1 MLVLSSATDHVA
13 VISATM
19 PSGAS
24 WSRELKGRKLGRLD
38 STGVTELITTAMS
51 TMPNIYGKENIVVL
65 SAELLRRKDSEGR
78 AGGTYSS
85 ADDEVIID
93 MEAARFPPRD
103 KTHYDNRG
111 REGDKGGDDT
121 G

>member
-1 MLVLSSATDHVA
+1 
-13 VISATM
+13 
-19 PSGAS
+19 
-24 WSRELKGRKLGRLD
+24 
-38 STGVTELITTAMS
+38 
-51 TMPNIYGKENIVVL
+51 MPNIYGKENIVVL

-103 KTHYDNRG
+103 NTHYDNRG

-121 G
+121 GIGARIVELEVCHGYTWQVGRKYLRACHCSLTI